1 VRNHVQLIEDSINGV
16 WM

>member
-1 VRNHVQLIEDSINGV
+1 VRDHVQLIEDINGV